1 MESTIYRTDRAEGK
15 SELPVE
21 LRVEESVLEPGGIF
35 IQVGDSEP
43 AWLDSHQAS
52 QLMSRLRNFERQR
65 QGRLPFTLEER
76 LARIEATLG
85 ID

>member
-1 MESTIYRTDRAEGK
+1 MNIYCTNSAEGRDDR
-15 SELPVE
+15 PVKLCIE
-21 LRVEESVLEPGGIF
+21 QSAIDPGGIF
-35 IQVGDSEP
+35 IQVGNSEP
-43 AWLDSHQAS
+43 AWLSSHQAS